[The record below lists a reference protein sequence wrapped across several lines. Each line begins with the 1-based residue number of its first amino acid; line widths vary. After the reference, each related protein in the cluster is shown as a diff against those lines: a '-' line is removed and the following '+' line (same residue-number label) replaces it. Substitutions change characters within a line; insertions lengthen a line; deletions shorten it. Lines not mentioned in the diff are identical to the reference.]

1 MCEKPQQSLQYTVHV
16 PWLGNTYTCVLSKLV
31 AGGEGVGRGNKNY
44 RTQESKITEEDFNS
58 GIYVFYI
65 QC

>member
-1 MCEKPQQSLQYTVHV
+1 MCVKSHNKVYNIQYTVHV
-16 PWLGNTYTCVLSKLV
+16 PQLGNTYTCVLSKLV

-44 RTQESKITEEDFNS
+44 TTQEIKITKEDVHT
-58 GIYVFYI
+58 GI